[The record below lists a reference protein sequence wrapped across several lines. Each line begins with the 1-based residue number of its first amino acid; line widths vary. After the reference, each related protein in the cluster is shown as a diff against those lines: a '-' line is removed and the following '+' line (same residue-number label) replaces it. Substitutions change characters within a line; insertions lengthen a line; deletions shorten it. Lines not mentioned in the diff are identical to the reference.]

1 MKHPF
6 QLINLITLKRVA
18 SLFAGNYKTSFHG
31 SGIEFAGIREYTFGD
46 SVGDIDWKTT
56 ARMGKTY
63 IKTYEEDRERKVLFL
78 LDMWASMRFGSGD
91 VTKFDTLSEI
101 FSILSFSSVG
111 NNDPIGAWF
120 FADRIIDTLKI
131 RKWMG
136 HLGAIRDDFEKL
148 RAKLDTAESSLSPVV
163 KELFQKKIRNHL
175 IFLFTDSLEVLPEK
189 EFRTIADQ
197 NDLVFIH
204 IFDTFENTL
213 TGSLVHTVDDV
224 YIDVSDDSKRQ
235 AYIAERTQELANFRH
250 DIIRLGAS
258 YLSLD
263 ESQNVYK
270 ELYSFFKKR
279 QKR

>member
-1 MKHPF
+1 
-6 QLINLITLKRVA
+6 
-18 SLFAGNYKTSFHG
+18 
-31 SGIEFAGIREYTFGD
+31 
-46 SVGDIDWKTT
+46 
-56 ARMGKTY
+56 
-63 IKTYEEDRERKVLFL
+63 
-78 LDMWASMRFGSGD
+78 
-91 VTKFDTLSEI
+91 
-101 FSILSFSSVG
+101 
-111 NNDPIGAWF
+111 
-120 FADRIIDTLKI
+120 
-131 RKWMG
+131 MG

-148 RAKLDTAESSLSPVV
+148 RAKLDTAESSLSPVIT
-163 KELFQKKIRNHL
+163 ELFQKKIRNHL

-224 YIDVSDDSKRQ
+224 YIDVSDDTKRQ
-235 AYIAERTQELANFRH
+235 AYIAERIQELSNFRH
-250 DIIRLGAS
+250 NIIRLGAS

>member
-1 MKHPF
+1 M
-6 QLINLITLKRVA
+6 
-18 SLFAGNYKTSFHG
+18 
-31 SGIEFAGIREYTFGD
+31 D
-46 SVGDIDWKTT
+46 
-56 ARMGKTY
+56 
-63 IKTYEEDRERKVLFL
+63 
-78 LDMWASMRFGSGD
+78 
-91 VTKFDTLSEI
+91 
-101 FSILSFSSVG
+101 
-111 NNDPIGAWF
+111 
-120 FADRIIDTLKI
+120 
-131 RKWMG
+131 

-148 RAKLDTAESSLSPVV
+148 RAKLDTRESSLSPVIT
-163 KELFQKKIRNHL
+163 ELFQKKIRNHL
-175 IFLFTDSLEVLPEK
+175 IFLFTDSLESLPEK

-224 YIDVSDDSKRQ
+224 YIDASDDAKKQ

-250 DIIRLGAS
+250 NIIRLGAS

-270 ELYSFFKKR
+270 ELYSFFRKR